1 MYLEFFGLREKP
13 FGLTPDPKFLFFS
26 EKHREALDHLLY
38 GIHQKEGFVLIS
50 GDTGTGKTT
59 LCRALLERLDPQEVT
74 TSLILNP
81 LLNEEELLK
90 AILEDFGLPSTGAT
104 RKELLDVLNR
114 FLLKTL
120 AAGKTAVLII
130 DEAQHLSTECLEQ
143 VRLLSNLETHK
154 EKLIQIILVGS
165 EELPAKLEAFELRHL
180 QQRISLRYHLRP
192 LDKRETRSYLQHR
205 LNMARAA
212 GSTSFEKGAHRE
224 IYRFSKGV
232 PRLIN
237 IIAERSL
244 LAAYLAESRKIRQT
258 HVVEGRESLNGRFPR
273 SRPGPLLL
281 FGHRWKEASFA
292 LSVLLIASALVF
304 VPTIREM
311 LITHVNRG
319 FTQKSFAPLNYS
331 RQFVRAEIP
340 QPKPAVM
347 RSPIRTEKR
356 NLPSPSPLDKDPSL
370 ESLPGDAN
378 AKAPPVTEEKREES
392 KTAALSRADTKPAK
406 ERFPQYVLKPPYV
419 YTVQVESF
427 QDPEI
432 AAARMRELQNRGFDA
447 WVAWIDLGEMGTW
460 YRVLV
465 GKYKDKGEAQVM
477 ARKLSQKSEFPRARQ
492 IATHKESAKG
502 REANKD

>member
-59 LCRALLERLDPQEVT
+59 LCRALLERLDPREVS

-81 LLNEEELLK
+81 LLNGELLK
-90 AILEDFGLPSTGAT
+90 AILEDFGLPSAGTT
-104 RKELLDVLNR
+104 KKELLDMLNR

-120 AAGKTAVLII
+120 AAGRTAVLII
-130 DEAQHLSTECLEQ
+130 DEAQHLSTACLEQ

-165 EELPAKLEAFELRHL
+165 EELPAKLESFELRHL

-192 LDKRETRSYLQHR
+192 LDRRETRSYLQHR

-212 GSTSFEKGAHRE
+212 GSTSFDTGAHRE

-244 LAAYLAESRKIRQT
+244 LAAYVAESRKIRHA
-258 HVVEGRESLNGRFPR
+258 HVVEGRQSLNGRFPR
-273 SRPGPLLL
+273 SRPRQPLLRL
-281 FGHRWKEASFA
+281 VHSWREASIA
-292 LSVLLIASALVF
+292 LSVLVTASVLVF

-311 LITHVNRG
+311 LGSYLNQG
-319 FTQKSFAPLNYS
+319 YTQRFFAPLNYS

-340 QPKPAVM
+340 QPKPAV
-347 RSPIRTEKR
+347 RKSPAQREKS
-356 NLPSPSPLDKDPSL
+356 NVTYPLQLDKDSSG
-370 ESLPGDAN
+370 EKTRGIAN
-378 AKAPPVTEEKREES
+378 SRARPAVEDEIDDSRTTAVTEPNTRTS
-392 KTAALSRADTKPAK
+392 K
-406 ERFPQYVLKPPYV
+406 ERFPQYLLKPPYV

-427 QDPEI
+427 KDPEI
-432 AAARMRELQNRGFDA
+432 AAARMGELQSRGFNA

-465 GKYKDKGEAQVM
+465 GKYKAKDEAQVM
-477 ARKLSQKSEFPRARQ
+477 ARKLSQKSEFQRARQ
-492 IATHKESAKG
+492 IATHKESPKGQGAK
-502 REANKD
+502 KD

>member
-59 LCRALLERLDPQEVT
+59 LCRALLERLDPCEVA

-90 AILEDFGLPSTGAT
+90 AILEDFGLSSAGAT

-120 AAGKTAVLII
+120 AAGRTAVLII

-212 GSTSFEKGAHRE
+212 GSTSFDNGAQRE

-258 HVVEGRESLNGRFPR
+258 HVVEGRQSLNGRLPR
-273 SRPGPLLL
+273 SRPSQLLS
-281 FGHRWKEASFA
+281 FGHRWKGASVAFFI
-292 LSVLLIASALVF
+292 LVIAIVLVF
-304 VPTIREM
+304 FPTVREM
-311 LITHVNRG
+311 SRSYVNSG
-319 FTQKSFAPLNYS
+319 FTQKSFAPLDYS
-331 RQFVRAEIP
+331 SQFVRAEIP

-347 RSPIRTEKR
+347 RSPINTEKR
-356 NLPSPSPLDKDPSL
+356 DVTSPLPLDKDLSGEGSEGRGNSGVRPLGEDGS
-370 ESLPGDAN
+370 
-378 AKAPPVTEEKREES
+378 EEP
-392 KTAALSRADTKPAK
+392 KTAALARSDTKPFK
-406 ERFPQYVLKPPYV
+406 EKFPQYLLKPPYV
-419 YTVQVESF
+419 YAVQVESF
-427 QDPEI
+427 KDPEI
-432 AAARMRELQNRGFDA
+432 AATRMRELQNRGFDA

-477 ARKLSQKSEFPRARQ
+477 ARKLSQKSEFHRARQ
-492 IATHKESAKG
+492 IATHKEVVKGGDAK
-502 REANKD
+502 KP

>member
-38 GIHQKEGFVLIS
+38 GVHQKEGFVLIS

-59 LCRALLERLDPQEVT
+59 LCRALLERLDPHEVK
-74 TSLILNP
+74 TSLVLNP

-90 AILEDFGLPSTGAT
+90 AILEDFGLPSAGTT

-165 EELPAKLEAFELRHL
+165 EELPVKLEAVELCHL
-180 QQRISLRYHLRP
+180 QQRISLRYHLKP
-192 LDKRETRSYLQHR
+192 LDRRETRSYLQHR

-212 GSTSFEKGAHRE
+212 GSTSFDKGAHRE

-244 LAAYLAESRKIRQT
+244 LAAYLAESRKVRQT
-258 HVVEGRESLNGRFPR
+258 HVVEGRQSLNGRFPR
-273 SRPGPLLL
+273 SRPRSFLR
-281 FGHRWKEASFA
+281 FGHSWKGASVA
-292 LSVLLIASALVF
+292 LSVLVIASALVF

-311 LITHVNRG
+311 LRSYVNRG

-340 QPKPAVM
+340 QPKPEVM
-347 RSPIRTEKR
+347 RSPIRAEKR
-356 NLPSPSPLDKDPSL
+356 DVTSPLPLNRDSSV
-370 ESLPGDAN
+370 ERFTGSASS
-378 AKAPPVTEEKREES
+378 KARPVTEDGS
-392 KTAALSRADTKPAK
+392 GDPKTAALAKSDARPSK
-406 ERFPQYVLKPPYV
+406 ERFPQYLLKPPYV

-427 QDPEI
+427 KDPES

-465 GKYKDKGEAQVM
+465 GKYKDKGEAQIM
-477 ARKLSQKSEFPRARQ
+477 ARKLSQKSEFHRARQ

-502 REANKD
+502 QGANKD

>member
-38 GIHQKEGFVLIS
+38 GVHQKEGFVLIS

-59 LCRALLERLDPQEVT
+59 LCRALLERLDPQEVK
-74 TSLILNP
+74 TSLVLNP

-90 AILEDFGLPSTGAT
+90 AILEDFGLPSAGTT

-114 FLLKTL
+114 FLLQTL

-130 DEAQHLSTECLEQ
+130 DEAQHLSIECLEQ

-165 EELPAKLEAFELRHL
+165 EELPVKLEAAELRHL
-180 QQRISLRYHLRP
+180 QQRISLRYHLKP
-192 LDKRETRSYLQHR
+192 LDRRETRSYLQHR

-212 GSTSFEKGAHRE
+212 GSTSFDKGAHRE

-258 HVVEGRESLNGRFPR
+258 HVVDGRQSLNGRFPR
-273 SRPGPLLL
+273 SRPRSFLR
-281 FGHRWKEASFA
+281 FGHSWKEASVA
-292 LSVLLIASALVF
+292 LSVLVIAAALVF
-304 VPTIREM
+304 VPTMREM
-311 LITHVNRG
+311 LRSYVNRSL
-319 FTQKSFAPLNYS
+319 TQKSFAPLNYS

-347 RSPIRTEKR
+347 RSPIRADKR
-356 NLPSPSPLDKDPSL
+356 DVTSPLPLSKDSSV
-370 ESLPGDAN
+370 ERFTGSGN
-378 AKAPPVTEEKREES
+378 SKARPVMEDGSDEP
-392 KTAALSRADTKPAK
+392 KTAALTKSDRRSSK
-406 ERFPQYVLKPPYV
+406 ERFPQYLLKPPYV

-427 QDPEI
+427 KDPEI

-477 ARKLSQKSEFPRARQ
+477 ARKLSQRSEFHRARQ

-502 REANKD
+502 QGANKD

>member
-59 LCRALLERLDPQEVT
+59 LCRALLERLDPQEVK
-74 TSLILNP
+74 TSLVLNP

-90 AILEDFGLPSTGAT
+90 AILEDFGLPSAGTT
-104 RKELLDVLNR
+104 KKELLDVLNR

-120 AAGKTAVLII
+120 AAGGTAVLII
-130 DEAQHLSTECLEQ
+130 DEAQHLTTECLEQ

-180 QQRISLRYHLRP
+180 QQRISLRYNLRP
-192 LDKRETRSYLQHR
+192 LDRRETRSYLQHR
-205 LNMARAA
+205 LNMARGA
-212 GSTSFEKGAHRE
+212 GSTSFDKGAHRE

-244 LAAYLAESRKIRQT
+244 LAAYLGGSRKVRLT
-258 HVVEGRESLNGRFPR
+258 HVVDGRQSLNGRFPR
-273 SRPGPLLL
+273 SRPTSILR
-281 FGHRWKEASFA
+281 FGDSWKGVSVA
-292 LSVLLIASALVF
+292 LSVLVIAVALVF
-304 VPTIREM
+304 VPAMREM
-311 LITHVNRG
+311 LRNYVNRD
-319 FTQKSFAPLNYS
+319 FTEKSFAPLNYS

-347 RSPIRTEKR
+347 RSPVR
-356 NLPSPSPLDKDPSL
+356 NETRNATSPLPTERDSSVDRSAGGVNSQARPARKEGGEAQETAVL
-370 ESLPGDAN
+370 AKGNRRLP
-378 AKAPPVTEEKREES
+378 KEK
-392 KTAALSRADTKPAK
+392 
-406 ERFPQYVLKPPYV
+406 FPQYLLKPPYV

-465 GKYKDKGEAQVM
+465 GKYKDKGEAQAM
-477 ARKLSQKSEFPRARQ
+477 ARKLSQRSEFHRARQ

-502 REANKD
+502 QGSKKP

>member
-244 LAAYLAESRKIRQT
+244 LAAYLAESRRIRQT
-258 HVVEGRESLNGRFPR
+258 HVVEGRQSLNGRFPR
-273 SRPGPLLL
+273 SRPSPLMR
-281 FGHRWKEASFA
+281 FNHSWKETSIA
-292 LSVLLIASALVF
+292 LSVLVIACALVF
-304 VPTIREM
+304 FPTIREG
-311 LITHVNRG
+311 LRSYVNRG
-319 FTQKSFAPLNYS
+319 FTQRSFAPLNYS

-340 QPKPAVM
+340 QPKTAVM
-347 RSPIRTEKR
+347 RSPIRIEKR
-356 NLPSPSPLDKDPSL
+356 NFISPSDQDKDTAL
-370 ESLPGDAN
+370 ESLTGGTN
-378 AKAPPVTEEKREES
+378 SKARPVMEDGSEEP
-392 KTAALSRADTKPAK
+392 KTAALAKSDARPSK
-406 ERFPQYVLKPPYV
+406 ERFPQYLLKPPYV

-427 QDPEI
+427 KDPEI

-477 ARKLSQKSEFPRARQ
+477 ARKLSQKSEFHRARQ
-492 IATHKESAKG
+492 IATHKEGEKG
-502 REANKD
+502 QGANKD

>member
-232 PRLIN
+232 
-237 IIAERSL
+237 
-244 LAAYLAESRKIRQT
+244 
-258 HVVEGRESLNGRFPR
+258 
-273 SRPGPLLL
+273 
-281 FGHRWKEASFA
+281 
-292 LSVLLIASALVF
+292 
-304 VPTIREM
+304 
-311 LITHVNRG
+311 
-319 FTQKSFAPLNYS
+319 
-331 RQFVRAEIP
+331 
-340 QPKPAVM
+340 
-347 RSPIRTEKR
+347 
-356 NLPSPSPLDKDPSL
+356 
-370 ESLPGDAN
+370 
-378 AKAPPVTEEKREES
+378 
-392 KTAALSRADTKPAK
+392 
-406 ERFPQYVLKPPYV
+406 
-419 YTVQVESF
+419 
-427 QDPEI
+427 
-432 AAARMRELQNRGFDA
+432 
-447 WVAWIDLGEMGTW
+447 
-460 YRVLV
+460 
-465 GKYKDKGEAQVM
+465 
-477 ARKLSQKSEFPRARQ
+477 
-492 IATHKESAKG
+492 
-502 REANKD
+502 

>member
-1 MYLEFFGLREKP
+1 MYQEFFGLREKP

-38 GIHQKEGFVLIS
+38 GIHQKEGFVLIT

-59 LCRALLERLDPQEVT
+59 LCRALLERLNPHDVR
-74 TSLILNP
+74 TSLVLNP

-90 AILEDFGLPSTGAT
+90 AILEDFGLPSAGNT

-114 FLLKTL
+114 FLLQTL

-165 EELPAKLEAFELRHL
+165 EELSAKLESVELRHL

-192 LDKRETRSYLQHR
+192 LDKKETRSYLQHR

-212 GSTSFEKGAHRE
+212 GSTSFDSGAHRE

-244 LAAYLAESRKIRQT
+244 LAAYLAESRKIRQP
-258 HVVEGRESLNGRFPR
+258 HVVEGRQSLNGRFPK
-273 SRPGPLLL
+273 SRPSPLKR
-281 FGHRWKEASFA
+281 FSHRWKEASVA
-292 LSVLLIASALVF
+292 LSVLVIASALVF

-311 LITHVNRG
+311 FRSYVNRG
-319 FTQKSFAPLNYS
+319 FTQKSYAPLNYS

-340 QPKPAVM
+340 QPQPAVM
-347 RSPIRTEKR
+347 RRPIRTAKR
-356 NLPSPSPLDKDPSL
+356 NVTSPLHLGRESSVEQPTGSDSSRSRQVMGNGSDSL
-370 ESLPGDAN
+370 
-378 AKAPPVTEEKREES
+378 
-392 KTAALSRADTKPAK
+392 KTAGVAKPDKRPSK
-406 ERFPQYVLKPPYV
+406 ERFPQYLLKPPYV

-427 QDPEI
+427 KDPEI

-477 ARKLSQKSEFPRARQ
+477 ARKLSQKSEFQRARQ

-502 REANKD
+502 EGDKKP

>member
-38 GIHQKEGFVLIS
+38 GIHQKEGFVLIT

-59 LCRALLERLDPQEVT
+59 LCRALLERLNPHEVR
-74 TSLILNP
+74 TSLVLNP

-90 AILEDFGLPSTGAT
+90 AILEDFGLPSAGAT

-120 AAGKTAVLII
+120 AAGRTAVLII

-165 EELPAKLEAFELRHL
+165 EGLPAKLELVALRHL

-205 LNMARAA
+205 LNMARSA
-212 GSTSFEKGAHRE
+212 GSTSFDQGAYRE

-258 HVVEGRESLNGRFPR
+258 HVVEGRQSLNGRFPR
-273 SRPGPLLL
+273 SRPSAILR
-281 FGHRWKEASFA
+281 FNHRWKEASVT
-292 LSVLLIASALVF
+292 LSVLVIASALVF
-304 VPTIREM
+304 VPTIREG
-311 LITHVNRG
+311 LRSYVNRG
-319 FTQKSFAPLNYS
+319 FTQRSFAPLNYS

-347 RSPIRTEKR
+347 RSPARDEKR
-356 NLPSPSPLDKDPSL
+356 NVTSPLPLDKDSSV
-370 ESLPGDAN
+370 ERFTGSGNTGAR
-378 AKAPPVTEEKREES
+378 PVMEDGSEGP
-392 KTAALSRADTKPAK
+392 KTAALAKSDARPSK
-406 ERFPQYVLKPPYV
+406 ERFPQYLLKPPYV

-427 QDPEI
+427 KDPEI

-477 ARKLSQKSEFPRARQ
+477 ARKLSQKSEFHRARQ
-492 IATHKESAKG
+492 IATHKESEKG
-502 REANKD
+502 RGANKD

>member
-1 MYLEFFGLREKP
+1 MYLDFFGLREKP

-59 LCRALLERLDPQEVT
+59 LCRALLERLNPQEVT
-74 TSLILNP
+74 TSLVLNP

-90 AILEDFGLPSTGAT
+90 AILEDFRLPSIGAT

-120 AAGKTAVLII
+120 TAGRTAVLII

-165 EELPAKLEAFELRHL
+165 EELSAKLEAVELRHL

-192 LDKRETRSYLQHR
+192 LDKKETRSYLQHR

-212 GSTSFEKGAHRE
+212 GSTSFDKGAHRE

-244 LAAYLAESRKIRQT
+244 LAAYLGGSRKVRQS
-258 HVVEGRESLNGRFPR
+258 HVVDGRQSLNGRFPR
-273 SRPGPLLL
+273 SRPRSFLR
-281 FGHRWKEASFA
+281 FGHGWKGASVA
-292 LSVLLIASALVF
+292 LSVLVIAVALVF
-304 VPTIREM
+304 FPTIREM
-311 LITHVNRG
+311 LSSYVNRD
-319 FTQKSFAPLNYS
+319 FTHKSFAPLNYS

-347 RSPIRTEKR
+347 RSPVGSEKR
-356 NLPSPSPLDKDPSL
+356 NLTSPLRLDRDSSV
-370 ESLPGDAN
+370 ESLRGGAN
-378 AKAPPVTEEKREES
+378 SKARPKREKEGEVQKTSGLS
-392 KTAALSRADTKPAK
+392 KGDRRPSK
-406 ERFPQYVLKPPYV
+406 ERFPQYLLKPPYV

-427 QDPEI
+427 KDPQI

-465 GKYKDKGEAQVM
+465 GKYKDKEEAQAM
-477 ARKLSQKSEFPRARQ
+477 ARKLSKKSEFHRARQ
-492 IATHKESAKG
+492 IATHKESANG
-502 REANKD
+502 QGANR